1 VHIKPVEPV
10 VQPKPIELE
19 NVPVLENVKQIV
31 IDDDVIAR
39 PSAERRERRNRTE
52 RSERTERK
60 SRPIQ
65 DAFF

>member
-1 VHIKPVEPV
+1 VQLQHVEPV
-10 VQPKPIELE
+10 AQPMELE

-31 IDDDVIAR
+31 IDDDVMSR
-39 PSAERRERRNRTE
+39 PSAERRERRKD
-52 RSERTERK
+52 RSERK

>member
-1 VHIKPVEPV
+1 M
-10 VQPKPIELE
+10 ELE
-19 NVPVLENVKQIV
+19 NVPVLENVKQIL
-31 IDDDVIAR
+31 IDDDVMSR
-39 PSAERRERRNRTE
+39 PSAERRERRKD